1 MAPNIDILLQRN
13 LEVRSVTA
21 WKGTVKNRF
30 ARCRQITLSVAGMAI
45 VVANAL
51 AQTPVPH
58 PLLGQGWGVDHVG
71 VAVRDLTKA
80 QVDYERLGF
89 KVSQGG
95 HFPGGLFNSIID
107 FENKTYLELLT
118 VRQAQSDAAEI
129 ADIADFVKKHEG
141 AVFLGLN
148 VSSAKVAAS
157 YLRTQNFDVEGPDP
171 GSRMKEGETKPP
183 PPQWYLV
190 STADKPA
197 PNKLG
202 FSVPIFLIEY
212 LSRDRYD
219 KARRESHIVH
229 PNTAI
234 GIHAV
239 WFAVHDLKSQL
250 HTLRDAGFKADE
262 SRDVQLLGAHGR
274 ELKAG
279 SGAMILLGSSDKS
292 RVLRKY
298 LSDYDEG
305 IIAVSVEVSDLLKA
319 QRMAESVV
327 GSKIDIYKGTYGQ
340 SFLLS
345 PDVTHG
351 VCLEVFQR

>member
-1 MAPNIDILLQRN
+1 MKNSYLKDCFAQYRQMKLTVICMA
-13 LEVRSVTA
+13 VFVASV
-21 WKGTVKNRF
+21 
-30 ARCRQITLSVAGMAI
+30 
-45 VVANAL
+45 L

-71 VAVRDLTKA
+71 VGVRDLAKA
-80 QVDYERLGF
+80 QRDYEQLGF

-95 HFPGGLFNSIID
+95 HFPGGVFNSIIN
-107 FENKTYLELLT
+107 FENRTYLELLS
-118 VRQAQSDAAEI
+118 VKEAQNTEGYAAE
-129 ADIADFVKKHEG
+129 IADFVKKHEG

-157 YLRTQNFDVEGPDP
+157 YLKTQNFDVEGPDP
-171 GSRMKEGETKPP
+171 GSRTKEGETKPP
-183 PPQWYLV
+183 PQWYLL

-202 FSVPIFLIEY
+202 ISVPIFFIEY
-212 LSRDRYD
+212 LSKDRYD
-219 KARRESHIVH
+219 RARKEGRMEH

-239 WFAVHDLKSQL
+239 WFAVHDLKSHLRTL
-250 HTLRDAGFKADE
+250 HDAGFEADE

-279 SGAMILLGSSDKS
+279 SGAMILLESSDKS
-292 RVLRKY
+292 SVLQKY
-298 LSDYDEG
+298 LSDHDEG
-305 IIAVSVEVSDLLKA
+305 IIALSVEVSDLSKA
-319 QRMAESVV
+319 RTIAESVT

-351 VCLEVFQR
+351 VWLEMSQR

>member
-1 MAPNIDILLQRN
+1 M
-13 LEVRSVTA
+13 RSVTA
-21 WKGTVKNRF
+21 SNGALIACL
-30 ARCRQITLSVAGMAI
+30 ARCRKIALGVIGMTVFLASV
-45 VVANAL
+45 L
-51 AQTPVPH
+51 AQTPVPR
-58 PLLGQGWGVDHVG
+58 PLLGEGWGVDHVG
-71 VAVRDLTKA
+71 VGVRDLTKA
-80 QVDYERLGF
+80 QRDYEQLGF

-95 HFPGGLFNSIID
+95 HFPGGIFNSSIN
-107 FENKTYLELLT
+107 FENITYIELLS
-118 VRQAQSDAAEI
+118 VKQARDTRGDAAE
-129 ADIADFVKKHEG
+129 IADFVKKHEG

-157 YLRTQNFDVEGPDP
+157 YLKTQNFDVEGPDP
-171 GSRMKEGETKPP
+171 GSRMKEGETKLP

-202 FSVPIFLIEY
+202 ISVPIFFIEY
-212 LSRDRYD
+212 LSSDHRNIIRGEGR
-219 KARRESHIVH
+219 AEH

-250 HTLRDAGFKADE
+250 RTLRDAGFEADE

-274 ELKAG
+274 ELKVG
-279 SGAMILLGSSDKS
+279 SGAMILLESSEKS
-292 RVLRKY
+292 SVLQKY
-298 LSDYDEG
+298 LSDHDDG
-305 IIAVSVEVSDLLKA
+305 IIAVSVEVSDFAKA
-319 QRMAESVV
+319 HRMAESST
-327 GSKIDIYKGTYGQ
+327 GSKMDIYKGTYGQ

-351 VCLEVFQR
+351 VWLEMFQR

>member
-1 MAPNIDILLQRN
+1 MRP
-13 LEVRSVTA
+13 VTA
-21 WKGTVKNRF
+21 SKGTVKDRF
-30 ARCRQITLSVAGMAI
+30 ARCRQITLSAIGMAI
-45 VVANAL
+45 FVARVL

-71 VAVRDLTKA
+71 VGVRDLTKA
-80 QVDYERLGF
+80 QADYEQLGF

-118 VRQAQSDAAEI
+118 VRQAQGDTTSQGDAAEI

-157 YLRTQNFDVEGPDP
+157 YLKTQNFDVEGPDP

-212 LSRDRYD
+212 LSKDRYD
-219 KARRESHIVH
+219 KARKEGRMEH

-250 HTLRDAGFKADE
+250 HTLRDAGLEADE
-262 SRDVQLLGAHGR
+262 SRDVELLGAHGR

-279 SGAMILLGSSDKS
+279 SGAMILLGSTDKS
-292 RVLRKY
+292 RVLQKY

-305 IIAVSVEVSDLLKA
+305 IIAVSVEVSDLSIA
-319 QRMAESVV
+319 QRMAESVT

-340 SFLLS
+340 SFLVS

-351 VCLEVFQR
+351 VWLEMFQK

>member
-1 MAPNIDILLQRN
+1 MKSNDLKERPTRQ
-13 LEVRSVTA
+13 
-21 WKGTVKNRF
+21 
-30 ARCRQITLSVAGMAI
+30 RQITLSVVSIA
-45 VVANAL
+45 VFVATAV

-71 VAVRDLTKA
+71 VGVRDLTKA
-80 QVDYERLGF
+80 QRDYEHLGF
-89 KVSQGG
+89 KVSEGG

-107 FENKTYLELLT
+107 FENKTYLELLS
-118 VRQAQSDAAEI
+118 VKEAQGNTASQGDAAE
-129 ADIADFVKKHEG
+129 IADFVKKHEG
-141 AVFLGLN
+141 AMFLGLN
-148 VSSAKVAAS
+148 VSSAKAAAS
-157 YLRTQNFDVEGPDP
+157 YLKTQNFDVEGPDP
-171 GSRMKEGETKPP
+171 GSLMKEGETKPP
-183 PPQWYLV
+183 PPQWYSV

-212 LSRDRYD
+212 LSSDWYD
-219 KARRESHIVH
+219 KARKEGRTEH

-250 HTLRDAGFKADE
+250 RTLRDAGFEADE
-262 SRDVQLLGAHGR
+262 SRDVQLLGARGR

-279 SGAMILLGSSDKS
+279 SGTMILLESSDKS
-292 RVLRKY
+292 SVLQKY
-298 LSDYDEG
+298 LSDYGEG
-305 IIAVSVEVSDLLKA
+305 IIAVSVEVSDLSKA
-319 QRMAESVV
+319 QRMAESVT
-327 GSKIDIYKGTYGQ
+327 GSKIAIYKGIYGQ

-351 VCLEVFQR
+351 VWLEMFQR